1 MLAYSYRSVF
11 SDGRTPQTTSTN
23 TSPTS
28 ELEEMHLTISLT
40 CHNCQSDVNATRRWE
55 IKAGFKLSPL
65 KSQLFLSHIDQ
76 MSPALY
82 MPSRTFLKIQRD
94 HLEQRSTLL
103 AFWHG
108 WHSSVKCSLVWWQR
122 SQQKFLFLHMRTNV
136 SISSFQSLRL
146 CLFLLHSLHATPSPQ
161 RANSDP
167 QRPTGHSL
175 DAVLRKMEVKSEMSD
190 VRYPVTSQS
199 QHQTSPYFQEPQ
211 KHFVCCIYSLSLL
224 NCTSL
229 ICAHLWRADA
239 FAGFFFFSFR
249 LFAWTALSRCHSSP
263 VASRRVS
270 QAQLELLKGSLQGAN
285 VSTSKG
291 SATLLTWAVHRSFA
305 YIRFRET
312 DPCLRGRAENSQ
324 QTQWGSHWFY
334 TELQAQ
340 GRRMRTELCRGW
352 VISILCTMEAES
364 FFEWDYYVK
373 YYTRLST
380 AVTHEDN
387 DNKLAKIKVSN
398 KSYNGEPVVFKWH
411 RQELLKSP
419 FDFHLWCTGCWL
431 IPGPLS
437 QGIYLLL
444 FKVSSLTTVG
454 GFRDLRPGR
463 IFVSWY
469 VTLISSVPA
478 NTSRDI
484 TAKFVFLRDIT

>member
-1 MLAYSYRSVF
+1 M
-11 SDGRTPQTTSTN
+11 
-23 TSPTS
+23 
-28 ELEEMHLTISLT
+28 
-40 CHNCQSDVNATRRWE
+40 
-55 IKAGFKLSPL
+55 PL
-65 KSQLFLSHIDQ
+65 Q
-76 MSPALY
+76 A
-82 MPSRTFLKIQRD
+82 
-94 HLEQRSTLL
+94 
-103 AFWHG
+103 
-108 WHSSVKCSLVWWQR
+108 
-122 SQQKFLFLHMRTNV
+122 
-136 SISSFQSLRL
+136 
-146 CLFLLHSLHATPSPQ
+146 
-161 RANSDP
+161 
-167 QRPTGHSL
+167 
-175 DAVLRKMEVKSEMSD
+175 
-190 VRYPVTSQS
+190 
-199 QHQTSPYFQEPQ
+199 
-211 KHFVCCIYSLSLL
+211 
-224 NCTSL
+224 
-229 ICAHLWRADA
+229 
-239 FAGFFFFSFR
+239 FFFFSFR